1 QPNVRYRVGEDAR
14 GHGRA
19 PDRHEVE
26 LAIKGE
32 DMGTLMELSER
43 SVAHLRATLPRG
55 SPEDPEAGGVD
66 TVIGPYDEGSRELH
80 VQLDG
85 ALLRR
90 YGLRADD
97 VARLVQTAFQG
108 VPLGQIRGPDGQI
121 ELRLSAGTRGGAAP
135 TLEELR
141 DLQIALP
148 AGGHVTVGSVAAL
161 ERTRSPFFI
170 QRLD

>member
-1 QPNVRYRVGEDAR
+1 GVLMD
-14 GHGRA
+14 
-19 PDRHEVE
+19 
-26 LAIKGE
+26 LAEKAA
-32 DMGTLMELSER
+32 
-43 SVAHLRATLPRG
+43 AHLRANLPRG
-55 SPEDPEAGGVD
+55 SADDPESGGVD
-66 TVIGPYDEGSRELH
+66 TVVGPYDEGSREIH
-80 VQLDG
+80 VKLDG

-90 YGLRADD
+90 YGLRADE

-108 VPLGQIRGPDGQI
+108 VPLGQVRGPDGQI